1 MSDEFVP
8 VHVKPRSSRA
18 GIEVDAAG
26 SVVVRVHAPAA
37 EGAANEECVRVLADA
52 LDVPKSRVTIA
63 RGAKSRAKQIRVSG
77 LTAGEVV
84 ARLRRAS
91 GGEDATA

>member
-18 GIEVDAAG
+18 GVEVDGAG

-37 EGAANEECVRVLADA
+37 EGAANQECVRVLAEA
-52 LDVPKSRVTIA
+52 LGVPKSAVTIA
-63 RGAKSRAKQIRVSG
+63 RGAKSRAKQIQVSG
-77 LTAGEVV
+77 LAAGEVV

-91 GGEDATA
+91 GEGTAT